1 MGIKEIIAK
10 IQEEGAREVEGIK
23 EQYQQ
28 QLANLQK
35 KQEEEQNLYYNTQL
49 ESIQKEAE
57 DVKRGYIL
65 SAKLEKRKKVLQAK
79 RNLINK
85 VLEEAQTNLQATI
98 GKEKYLAF
106 LKQGINKAQE
116 GDTVLLS
123 PADLKSFSEELKKS
137 GPKNLV
143 FKEANIKG
151 GIIIEKKNFSYNF
164 SVEALVEQKKEE
176 LEKDI
181 GNKLHV
187 L

>member
-10 IQEEGAREVEGIK
+10 IQEEGAIEVKGIK

-28 QLANLQK
+28 QFTKLQK
-35 KQEEEQNLYYNTQL
+35 KHEEEQSLYYNTQL
-49 ESIQKEAE
+49 ESLQKEAE
-57 DVKRGYIL
+57 DIKRGYIL

-79 RNLINK
+79 RDLINK
-85 VLEEAQTNLQATI
+85 VLEEAQKNLQATI

-106 LKQGINKAQE
+106 LKQGIAKAQE
-116 GDTVLLS
+116 GDGILLS

-137 GPKNLV
+137 GPKNLN
-143 FKEANIKG
+143 FKETNIQG

-176 LEKDI
+176 LEKNI